1 MVSPSDVELSKQ
13 FTLVMLE
20 TYREAARIQLEEAET
35 AIQRALALREHALEM
50 IARANALALEH
61 AKLVDEY
68 ENIVPW

>member
-20 TYREAARIQLEEAET
+20 TYREAARIQLEEAEV

>member
-20 TYREAARIQLEEAET
+20 TYREAARLQLEEAET

-61 AKLVDEY
+61 ARLVDEY